1 MRRSLKVYEGRR
13 WRGGDAAA
21 SRKKEEGGMTPI
33 NRRSVMSL
41 AVVALG
47 SWLARGTTALAAS
60 DSPKAGGG
68 LHRVA
73 LHLNSDD
80 ERIQKGALN
89 NIKNLYEEYGPD
101 RLKVELV
108 TNGPGLK
115 LFIRKD
121 TKFAEELAQLKKAY
135 GVQYTACSNTMKG
148 MKVTREDL
156 VETVD
161 RTVPAIVRLIELQEQ
176 GWAYIKP

>member
-1 MRRSLKVYEGRR
+1 M
-13 WRGGDAAA
+13 AI
-21 SRKKEEGGMTPI
+21 T
-33 NRRSVMSL
+33 NRRGVLSL
-41 AVVALG
+41 AVAGLG
-47 SWLARGTTALAAS
+47 SLLAGGSTAHAAP
-60 DSPKAGGG
+60 DSPKGGGG

-73 LHLNSDD
+73 LHLNSDE

-135 GVQYTACSNTMKG
+135 GVEYTACSNTMKG